1 MAAKGRAGRV
11 DEKNDLRPK
20 ENHGYHTKYKGWES
34 YFGIPA
40 VKKRRLNCI
49 SEEEMLYLI

>member
-20 ENHGYHTKYKGWES
+20 ENHGYHTNIKAGKVISVYRQL
-34 YFGIPA
+34 
-40 VKKRRLNCI
+40 KKHKDKLTAP
-49 SEEEMLYLI
+49 

>member
-11 DEKNDLRPK
+11 DEKNDLIPK
-20 ENHGYHTKYKGWES
+20 ENHGYHTKYKVLES

-40 VKKRRLNCI
+40 VKKT
-49 SEEEMLYLI
+49 

>member
-11 DEKNDLRPK
+11 DEKNDLIPK

-40 VKKRRLNCI
+40 GLFPI
-49 SEEEMLYLI
+49 HLLT

>member
-11 DEKNDLRPK
+11 DEKNDLIPK

-34 YFGIPA
+34 DFGIPA
-40 VKKRRLNCI
+40 VKKT
-49 SEEEMLYLI
+49 

>member
-34 YFGIPA
+34 YFGIPE
-40 VKKRRLNCI
+40 VKKT
-49 SEEEMLYLI
+49 

>member
-20 ENHGYHTKYKGWES
+20 ENHGYHIKAGKVISVYRQL
-34 YFGIPA
+34 
-40 VKKRRLNCI
+40 KKHKDKLTAP
-49 SEEEMLYLI
+49 

>member
-11 DEKNDLRPK
+11 DEKNDLIPK

-34 YFGIPA
+34 YSGIPA
-40 VKKRRLNCI
+40 VKKT
-49 SEEEMLYLI
+49 